1 MSHVRN
7 LLYSPGRHTAEPAHT
22 PAPSYAAP
30 AAGPQPVAVPVPIP
44 VREEPP
50 TEFPVEEAQIRPES
64 RLVYHTDPRSP
75 AADRFRFLRMRLR
88 EFANAGKLKKLL
100 VTSPIA
106 GDGKST
112 AILNLATALAERG
125 KRKVLVVEAD
135 LHRGSIAE
143 VLRLRAWSGLGEC
156 LTGDLES
163 PLAGIRRIE
172 PLGWYLL
179 PAGEPRG
186 NPTEMLQTAAI
197 GGVMEKL
204 TQAFDWIL
212 IDSPPVTCLTDAI
225 SLQQH
230 ADGTLLVVRAGHTP
244 RETLEQTIQL
254 LGQKKIAG
262 VLLNAVE
269 VSPSRYDQ
277 RYYDVTRRDG

>member
-7 LLYSPGRHTAEPAHT
+7 LLYSPGRHTPEPPNPA
-22 PAPSYAAP
+22 APSYAAP
-30 AAGPQPVAVPVPIP
+30 GAGPQPVPAPVLIP

-50 TEFPVEEAQIRPES
+50 PEFPVEQAQIRPET

-100 VTSPIA
+100 ITSPISH
-106 GDGKST
+106 DGKST
-112 AILNLATALAERG
+112 TIINLATALSERG

-135 LHRGSIAE
+135 LHRGSISE
-143 VLRLRAWSGLGEC
+143 LLKLRAWRGLGEC
-156 LTGDLES
+156 LSGDLES
-163 PLAGIRRIE
+163 PMAGIRRIE
-172 PLGWYLL
+172 PLDWYLL

-186 NPTEMLQTAAI
+186 NPTELLQTAAFA
-197 GGVMEKL
+197 GVMEKAAP
-204 TQAFDWIL
+204 AFDWIL

-230 ADGTLLVVRAGHTP
+230 ADGTLLVARAGHTP
-244 RETLEQTIQL
+244 REALEQTIQL
-254 LGQKKIAG
+254 LGPKKIAG
-262 VLLNAVE
+262 VLLNAVQE
-269 VSPSRYDQ
+269 SPSRYDQ
-277 RYYDVTRRDG
+277 RYYDVSRRDA